1 MSSFR
6 KRYWGS
12 LQMVL
17 KFILPLLALIG
28 GMALAAQGQINGGLG
43 KKIGVIE
50 SSFMNFAVGTL
61 VLLFILLFFGSG
73 NISAVSTVPKW
84 QIIGGLLGAFF
95 VMMQVIVVPKIGV
108 STTFIAVIVGQ
119 IILSVVIDH
128 FGLFGGTRF
137 PIDKQK
143 ALAILL
149 MLFALFLYVK
159 R

>member
-1 MSSFR
+1 
-6 KRYWGS
+6 
-12 LQMVL
+12 MVV

-28 GMALAAQGQINGGLG
+28 GMGLAIQGQINGGLG

-61 VLLFILLFFGSG
+61 VLSFILLFFGNG
-73 NISAVSTVPKW
+73 HISAISTVPKW
-84 QIIGGLLGAFF
+84 QLIGGMLGTFF
-95 VMMQVIVVPKIGV
+95 VMIQVIVIPKIGV

-128 FGLFGGTRF
+128 FGLFGGERF

-143 ALAILL
+143 TIALLL
-149 MLFALFLYVK
+149 MLVALFLYIK
-159 R
+159 K